1 MKIPLQEG
9 LETYVD
15 TPEEEVEH
23 TAAVTLV
30 RQEQA
35 VASEVEVRPGRPRVY
50 EETEAA
56 GLGGRYERARF

>member
-1 MKIPLQEG
+1 MKIPLHEG
-9 LETYVD
+9 LQTYVD

-35 VASEVEVRPGRPRVY
+35 VASEVGVRPGRPRVY
-50 EETEAA
+50 DETSAA
-56 GLGGRYERARF
+56 GLGGGMNEQH